1 MSNSTCTR
9 CPRGTYQPRAGSI
22 TCLPCTEV
30 DLTTFGEGTRSKD
43 DCRAVPKYHLNPNS
57 PQKTPVAATI
67 WWYKYLEPQQDER
80 LIGVYLSVIF
90 EWRDDRVLG
99 VPLLHSRTKSG
110 RSTPEQEWR
119 DLGMWLPSFTVFDLD
134 SNTTTDSKIEVAQEY
149 NASVPHRFEVKCLWS
164 FRLAPATFQWYVQE
178 TADYRLD
185 WRMFPFGAQQLP
197 VRLQCNRGASCSL
210 NDVTDGTGM
219 GAAPS
224 DPEVTAENSANSSYA
239 RRQALAV
246 KSIRSGGSAS
256 SATLRVG
263 TAGGV
268 SFSSS
273 SGEGLA
279 SDQFPL
285 INSEIGLS
293 SPLSQ
298 DTSILITIT
307 MRRIPTL
314 YIIRLCLPLGLV
326 IMVSLYFFY
335 LGDSYHQLDLTF
347 NSLLVIALLAIEVKD
362 FMPDHVTVVTWID
375 WFVTMNVLLIVFA
388 VGMSLSI
395 IVLEESSRPL
405 LKAWSGALDRAVRW
419 TQPVGVFVVNCL
431 MLMLAYSNDYVSVN
445 TVETYMWAAF
455 GANLLACFILF
466 IVEARQAK
474 PEADAVEP
482 VTAHA
487 MLHDETKGAAD
498 VKVTVANNVVR
509 SPPEQA
515 DVKERVFELAS
526 DPGSTTA
533 ARSTAVS
540 RRTPTWPDVTA
551 PEVVADE
558 LSTRNRANIRDL

>member
-1 MSNSTCTR
+1 
-9 CPRGTYQPRAGSI
+9 
-22 TCLPCTEV
+22 
-30 DLTTFGEGTRSKD
+30 
-43 DCRAVPKYHLNPNS
+43 
-57 PQKTPVAATI
+57 
-67 WWYKYLEPQQDER
+67 
-80 LIGVYLSVIF
+80 
-90 EWRDDRVLG
+90 
-99 VPLLHSRTKSG
+99 
-110 RSTPEQEWR
+110 
-119 DLGMWLPSFTVFDLD
+119 
-134 SNTTTDSKIEVAQEY
+134 
-149 NASVPHRFEVKCLWS
+149 
-164 FRLAPATFQWYVQE
+164 
-178 TADYRLD
+178 
-185 WRMFPFGAQQLP
+185 
-197 VRLQCNRGASCSL
+197 
-210 NDVTDGTGM
+210 
-219 GAAPS
+219 
-224 DPEVTAENSANSSYA
+224 
-239 RRQALAV
+239 
-246 KSIRSGGSAS
+246 
-256 SATLRVG
+256 
-263 TAGGV
+263 
-268 SFSSS
+268 
-273 SGEGLA
+273 
-279 SDQFPL
+279 
-285 INSEIGLS
+285 
-293 SPLSQ
+293 
-298 DTSILITIT
+298 
-307 MRRIPTL
+307 
-314 YIIRLCLPLGLV
+314 
-326 IMVSLYFFY
+326 MVSLYFFY

-375 WFVTMNVLLIVFA
+375 WSAPPLLSSRFPTVWHVAHRTPPFVTMNVLLIVFA

-419 TQPVGVFVVNCL
+419 TQPVGVFVVNGL